1 MRHTKRTIEVARE
14 LQSKLHEAF
23 NNANFNPETGVY
35 EIADNFRDFDNL
47 KQAVIRLG
55 WFIGIMEED
64 TEKGWEKK

>member
-1 MRHTKRTIEVARE
+1 MRYTKRTIEVARE

-23 NNANFNPETGVY
+23 DNANFDPETGAY

-55 WFIGIMEED
+55 WFIDIVED
-64 TEKGWEKK
+64 GTGKGR